1 MFFKNK
7 KKSIQKSFF
16 EISKFNDQELCD
28 HLNKN
33 NNVILDF
40 GCGNGCFKKNF
51 FSKKVEQIKMYDKDK
66 NLKRFIQKKYEKNPN
81 IRWVQN
87 INVSFNIVLI
97 NSTIQY
103 FTLKKYKT
111 LMSYFFKRK
120 VDLIIISDIPKYPFY
135 LEAFICIFINIKRIL
150 ISIKYLFQKD
160 YNFYFFKKKRDLILD
175 NKKYKYKF
183 CRNLN
188 DDKILRY
195 TIIYEKVVP
204 KK

>member
-175 NKKYKYKF
+175 NKMYKYKF

-195 TIIYEKVVP
+195 TIIYEKVVT

>member
-1 MFFKNK
+1 
-7 KKSIQKSFF
+7 
-16 EISKFNDQELCD
+16 
-28 HLNKN
+28 
-33 NNVILDF
+33 
-40 GCGNGCFKKNF
+40 
-51 FSKKVEQIKMYDKDK
+51 
-66 NLKRFIQKKYEKNPN
+66 
-81 IRWVQN
+81 
-87 INVSFNIVLI
+87 
-97 NSTIQY
+97 
-103 FTLKKYKT
+103 
-111 LMSYFFKRK
+111 MSYFFKRK

-175 NKKYKYKF
+175 NKMYKYKF

-195 TIIYEKVVP
+195 TIIYEKVVT